1 MPIDHHPI
9 VWVLLRRRMRAKM
22 TRYEQHAEAAYD
34 AMYDARPPAAKDC
47 YEDARLYLTK
57 AIAMASGANLPDDV
71 ARLTARRKEI
81 TEIYNRQFRGV
92 GYS

>member
-1 MPIDHHPI
+1 MTNHSI

-22 TRYEQHAEAAYD
+22 TRFEQHAEAAYS
-34 AMYDARPPAAKDC
+34 AMYDARPPGAKDC
-47 YEDARLYLTK
+47 YEDARLYFSR
-57 AIAMASGANLPDDV
+57 AIEMARGANLADDV

-81 TEIYNRQFRGV
+81 TEIYNRQFRWV

>member
-1 MPIDHHPI
+1 MPIDHPI

-22 TRYEQHAEAAYD
+22 ARYEQSAEAAYD
-34 AMYDARPPAAKDC
+34 AMYDARSSAAKDC
-47 YEDARLYLTK
+47 YEDARLYLSK

-71 ARLTARRKEI
+71 VRLTARRKEI

>member
-1 MPIDHHPI
+1 MIDHPI

-22 TRYEQHAEAAYD
+22 ARFEEHAEAAYA

-47 YEDARLYLTK
+47 YEDARLNLAK
-57 AIAMASGANLPDDV
+57 AIEMARGANLPDDV

-81 TEIYNRQFRGV
+81 AEAYNRQFRWV